1 MNKSDLAEILSQ
13 ELDLSI
19 KETSKTVNIIL
30 DSMTEALSRGEHI
43 EIRGFGSF
51 TVKNY
56 DAYVGR
62 NPKTGEKISV
72 ITYKGPL
79 FADIMCMVVAPSGT
93 DKTTAH
99 SPVEK
104 IKAFF
109 EEEFLY

>member
-1 MNKSDLAEILSQ
+1 MINKEGDSSAMNKSDLAEILSQ

-72 ITYKGPL
+72 K
-79 FADIMCMVVAPSGT
+79 AKKAPVFKVGKALKKAVSGNG
-93 DKTTAH
+93 K
-99 SPVEK
+99 
-104 IKAFF
+104 
-109 EEEFLY
+109 

>member
-13 ELDLSI
+13 ELDLSV

-72 ITYKGPL
+72 K
-79 FADIMCMVVAPSGT
+79 AKKAPVFKVGKELKKAVSGNG
-93 DKTTAH
+93 K
-99 SPVEK
+99 
-104 IKAFF
+104 
-109 EEEFLY
+109 

>member
-72 ITYKGPL
+72 K
-79 FADIMCMVVAPSGT
+79 AKKAPVFKVGKELKKAVSGNG
-93 DKTTAH
+93 K
-99 SPVEK
+99 
-104 IKAFF
+104 
-109 EEEFLY
+109 

>member
-72 ITYKGPL
+72 K
-79 FADIMCMVVAPSGT
+79 AKKAPVFKVGKELKKAVSGNGN
-93 DKTTAH
+93 
-99 SPVEK
+99 
-104 IKAFF
+104 
-109 EEEFLY
+109 

>member
-72 ITYKGPL
+72 K
-79 FADIMCMVVAPSGT
+79 AKKAPVFKVGKALKKAVSGNG
-93 DKTTAH
+93 K
-99 SPVEK
+99 
-104 IKAFF
+104 
-109 EEEFLY
+109 

>member
-1 MNKSDLAEILSQ
+1 MINREGDSSAMNKSDLAEILSQ

-72 ITYKGPL
+72 K
-79 FADIMCMVVAPSGT
+79 AKKAPVFKVGKALKKAVSGNG
-93 DKTTAH
+93 K
-99 SPVEK
+99 
-104 IKAFF
+104 
-109 EEEFLY
+109 